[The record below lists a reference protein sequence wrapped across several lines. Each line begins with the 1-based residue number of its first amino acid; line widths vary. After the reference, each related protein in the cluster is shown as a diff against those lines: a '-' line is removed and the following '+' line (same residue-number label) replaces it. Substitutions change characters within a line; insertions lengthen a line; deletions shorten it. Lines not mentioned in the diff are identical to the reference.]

1 MPSCPVWLSFSGCVS
16 YCSYLLKTMKIS
28 LEHVGSKMLERR
40 VSWSLYWPTAS
51 VRNNVIQILLLYVS
65 PNYFLRLH
73 VRWDQHVYHSELNSQ
88 IFGQSHFMLLV
99 ISHYICI
106 IVFVCIYIYI
116 YICIHI
122 YIYLYICIYT
132 YIHIY
137 IYIYIH
143 TYIYIYTYMSICS
156 PYLYTC
162 HMFQCHWMLDPGLVI
177 HLRKGRREAKAK
189 AKSMSRRPLRGA
201 AKAKSAVKKT
211 GTKPCFRGWCQ

>member
-1 MPSCPVWLSFSGCVS
+1 MRPACLSFGTKFPD
-16 YCSYLLKTMKIS
+16 LWTI
-28 LEHVGSKMLERR
+28 
-40 VSWSLYWPTAS
+40 P
-51 VRNNVIQILLLYVS
+51 
-65 PNYFLRLH
+65 LH
-73 VRWDQHVYHSELNSQ
+73 VV
-88 IFGQSHFMLLV
+88 G
-99 ISHYICI
+99 YIPLYMYNCI
-106 IVFVCIYIYI
+106 CM
-116 YICIHI
+116 
-122 YIYLYICIYT
+122 

-137 IYIYIH
+137 IYIYVYVYIYIYTYVYTHIYIYIYIH
-143 TYIYIYTYMSICS
+143 IYIYTYMSICS